1 MVLEVKMP
9 ALSPTMT
16 EGKIVSWDKK
26 EGDSLSVGDVI
37 LEVETDKAVMEV
49 EAQDKGVLGKI
60 LCQANE
66 TIAVGKTIALILKK
80 GESADALK
88 DYKVSDTDDAKNNK
102 NLSSVNENVNIGAS
116 TDSYGNGNKNSQK
129 NNKCC
134 EESCGN
140 CCQSNQNNDVINNN
154 NIEKNNGNFA
164 ENNRIFASPLAKN
177 IAKINN
183 INIENITAGSGP
195 NGRIVKADVEAFL
208 ASNNASSSVCIG
220 RNPVEFV
227 DVVPSGMRST
237 VARRLTESKQQVP
250 HWYLKITANMTNF
263 VAFRN
268 EVNKLAKVVDGK
280 PEYKV
285 SANDIV
291 VMAVAK
297 ALQKNPSI
305 NASWENGKL
314 RKYNNVDVSVAVAVG
329 DGIFTPIVK
338 NADQLGLLAISS
350 EVKRLVKKARD
361 GKLQPQEFNGG
372 SISISNLGMFGV
384 QEFYSIINQPQ
395 SCIVAVGTIENSVV
409 ATEKGEIVVQPTCT
423 ITLSADH
430 RVIDGAV
437 LAKFAG
443 DLKRMLENP
452 AMMNV

>member
-26 EGDSLSVGDVI
+26 EGDSLAVGDVI

-80 GESADALK
+80 GESLDVLK
-88 DYKVSDTDDAKNNK
+88 DYKVSNADDVKN
-102 NLSSVNENVNIGAS
+102 NENVSSINGKANAEMPKDDYEDSKS
-116 TDSYGNGNKNSQK
+116 TKNGSEKD
-129 NNKCC
+129 
-134 EESCGN
+134 CGN
-140 CCQSNQNNDVINNN
+140 CCQNNQG
-154 NIEKNNGNFA
+154 GNLGNA
-164 ENNRIFASPLAKN
+164 NSVEENKRIFASPLAKN

-183 INIENITAGSGP
+183 INIENISAGSGP

-208 ASNNASSSVCIG
+208 ASGNTSNSVCIG

-227 DVVPSGMRST
+227 DVVPNGMRST

-268 EVNKLAKVVDGK
+268 EVNNLAKVVDGK

-338 NADQLGLLAISS
+338 NADQLGLLAISA
-350 EVKRLVKKARD
+350 EIKRLVKKAKD

-409 ATEKGEIVVQPTCT
+409 ATEKGEIVIQPTCT

>member
-26 EGDSLSVGDVI
+26 EGDSLAVGDVI

-80 GESADALK
+80 GESLDVLK
-88 DYKVSDTDDAKNNK
+88 DYKIFDTDGVKNSE
-102 NLSSVNENVNIGAS
+102 NLSS
-116 TDSYGNGNKNSQK
+116 TNGNANVETPKDDYEDSKSTKNSSEK
-129 NNKCC
+129 D
-134 EESCGN
+134 CGN
-140 CCQSNQNNDVINNN
+140 CCQNNQD
-154 NIEKNNGNFA
+154 GNLGNANSF
-164 ENNRIFASPLAKN
+164 EESKRIFASPLAKN

-183 INIENITAGSGP
+183 INIENISVGSGP

-208 ASNNASSSVCIG
+208 ASNNACNSVCIG

-227 DVVPSGMRST
+227 DIVPSGMRST

-338 NADQLGLLAISS
+338 NADQLGLLAISA
-350 EVKRLVKKARD
+350 EIKRLVKKAKD

-395 SCIVAVGTIENSVV
+395 SCIVAVGAIENSVV

-437 LAKFAG
+437 LAKFVG